1 MLQKSMASNAVILTL
16 FALVTA
22 GTLAVTQITTR
33 EPIERAIREAS
44 AKALLEIIPL
54 DRHSNDI
61 LVDTY
66 PIPKVYWNLLGLTQ
80 GGDINLARED
90 DGRIS
95 AVIIPAV
102 APDGYSGP
110 IKLLVGVNR
119 DGTVAG
125 VRVTSHSETPGLGDK
140 VDLKKSD
147 WVLQFNGLSLR
158 DPSPDQWKVQKDGG
172 AFDQFTGATITPRAV
187 VNEVRQVLQFVAEHR
202 DEIFSAPVS
211 KRAVEVPQR
220 EEGKEPQRED
230 GKEPQREEGKEPQRE
245 EPKQQQP
252 EQEKQ

>member
-1 MLQKSMASNAVILTL
+1 MMLKRSIGSNAAVLAL

-54 DRHSNDI
+54 DRHRNDL

-66 PIPKVYWNLLGLTQ
+66 PIPRQYWALLGLKQ
-80 GGDINLARED
+80 EANINLAREES
-90 DGRIS
+90 GQIS

-110 IKLLVGVNR
+110 IRLLVGVNR

-125 VRVTSHSETPGLGDK
+125 VRITNHSETPGLGDK
-140 VDLKKSD
+140 VELKKSD
-147 WVLQFNGLSLR
+147 WVLSFNGKSLQ
-158 DPSPDQWKVQKDGG
+158 DPPRGQWKVQRDGG
-172 AFDQFTGATITPRAV
+172 VFDQFTGATITPRAV
-187 VNEVRQVLQFVAEHR
+187 VNQVRKVLDFVTEHHE
-202 DEIFSAPVS
+202 EIFSAPVS
-211 KRAVEVPQR
+211 KRAVEVRQ
-220 EEGKEPQRED
+220 EEIPAESEPQQ
-230 GKEPQREEGKEPQRE
+230 K
-245 EPKQQQP
+245 P
-252 EQEKQ
+252 EQN

>member
-1 MLQKSMASNAVILTL
+1 MLKRSMMSNAAILTL

-22 GTLAVTQITTR
+22 GTLAITQITTR
-33 EPIERAIREAS
+33 EPIERAVRAAS

-66 PIPKVYWNLLGLTQ
+66 PIPRPYWNLLGLPQ

-90 DGRIS
+90 DGAVS

-110 IKLLVGVNR
+110 IKLLVGINR

-125 VRVTSHSETPGLGDK
+125 VRVTAHAETPGLGDK

-147 WVLQFNGLSLR
+147 WILQFNGKSLQDPTR
-158 DPSPDQWKVQKDGG
+158 DLWKVQKDGG
-172 AFDQFTGATITPRAV
+172 TFDQFTGATITPRAV
-187 VNEVRQVLQFVAEHR
+187 VTKVREVLEFVAQHR
-202 DEIFSAPVS
+202 EQIFSAPVS
-211 KRAVEVPQR
+211 KRAVEVGQAQTT
-220 EEGKEPQRED
+220 E
-230 GKEPQREEGKEPQRE
+230 
-245 EPKQQQP
+245 P
-252 EQEKQ
+252 EQENR

>member
-1 MLQKSMASNAVILTL
+1 MLKQSMTSNAAILTL

-33 EPIERAIREAS
+33 EPIERAIRAAS

-66 PIPKVYWNLLGLTQ
+66 PIPKTYWSLLGLAQ

-90 DGRIS
+90 DGTIS

-110 IKLLVGVNR
+110 ISLLVGVNR

-125 VRVTSHSETPGLGDK
+125 VRATAHSETPGLGDK

-147 WVLQFNGLSLR
+147 WILQFNGLSLQ
-158 DPSPDQWKVQKDGG
+158 DPPPKMWKVKKDGG

-187 VNEVRQVLQFVAEHR
+187 VNQVREVLEFVARHR
-202 DEIFSAPVS
+202 EQIFSAPVS
-211 KRAVEVPQR
+211 ERAVEVSQPA
-220 EEGKEPQRED
+220 EGKQ
-230 GKEPQREEGKEPQRE
+230 K
-245 EPKQQQP
+245 QP
-252 EQEKQ
+252 EPEKQ

>member
-1 MLQKSMASNAVILTL
+1 MLKQSMATNAVVLTL

-33 EPIERAIREAS
+33 EPIERAIRAAS

-54 DRHSNDI
+54 ERHSNDL

-66 PIPKVYWNLLGLTQ
+66 PVPKPYWGQLGLHD
-80 GGDINLARED
+80 GGDINLAREE

-147 WVLQFNGLSLR
+147 WVLQFNGRSLQ
-158 DPSPDQWKVQKDGG
+158 DPPGAQWKVQKDGG
-172 AFDQFTGATITPRAV
+172 DFDQFTGATITPRAV
-187 VNEVRQVLQFVAEHR
+187 VNEVRQVLEFVAKHHEQ
-202 DEIFSAPVS
+202 IYSAPVS
-211 KRAVEVPQR
+211 KRAVEVEQP
-220 EEGKEPQRED
+220 GGAEPEAA
-230 GKEPQREEGKEPQRE
+230 EPDS
-245 EPKQQQP
+245 
-252 EQEKQ
+252 EKN